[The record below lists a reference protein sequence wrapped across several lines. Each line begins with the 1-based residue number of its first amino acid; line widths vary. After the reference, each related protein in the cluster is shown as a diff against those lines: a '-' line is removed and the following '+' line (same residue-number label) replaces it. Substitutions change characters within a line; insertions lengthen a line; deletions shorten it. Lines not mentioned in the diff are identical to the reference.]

1 MEQSEILEA
10 TLERCR
16 KQPRNILQTLLAV
29 QDALGC
35 VPPTA
40 VPAIAS
46 TLEVTE
52 AAVAGVHS
60 YYPDLRTTPPGR
72 HLIRVCLGES
82 CLANHCGRVLDAVRE
97 HLKIDIGETTPDG
110 GFTLE
115 RLYCLG
121 NCAVS
126 PTVMVDE
133 DIYGRVTPPE
143 VAALLDEYGDE
154 R

>member
-16 KQPRNILQTLLAV
+16 MHPPNILQSLLAV

-72 HLIRVCLGES
+72 HVIRVCLGES